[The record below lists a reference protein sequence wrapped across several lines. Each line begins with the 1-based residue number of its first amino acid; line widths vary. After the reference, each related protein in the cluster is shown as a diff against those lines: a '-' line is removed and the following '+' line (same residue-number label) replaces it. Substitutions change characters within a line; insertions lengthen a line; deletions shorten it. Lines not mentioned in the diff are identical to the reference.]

1 MKLGPLQKLMATLAR
16 GLTEAQLQEILRRS
30 TEFKAVEKD
39 KVLGSAEPRIDLL
52 VVLRRKHSS
61 GAAFVA
67 KLQELLE
74 DLEDARQL
82 AETVRTFREL
92 HSVIDEDTNCADYS
106 TVERSASD
114 IVTRAQ
120 KKAFNT
126 ALYQMAQNIS
136 KSDFEIIK
144 GVSPVVDGAK
154 DAITSGH
161 ALFDKLKLNGKI
173 GPNDTEL
180 LHDMFTHM
188 ELVEPLRAL
197 SEYHRVYPIV
207 SVPGTSPHPNPHP
220 YPNPHRAPITTPNPH
235 PSPTPHRAPITT
247 PNPHPSPTP
256 HRAPDTTPL
265 SPWWPVQPQI
275 TAVQETGQP
284 QTTPTNHHHPQ
295 QVRGPAVQTSTH
307 RTGGQQ
313 PYNLSSSPSYQQ
325 QPPCSGSHSYPHRQP
340 LRTEYHNFETQI
352 SQHPSHGDHHLPP
365 SSHHQQQQTST
376 SPPSSHQ
383 SPSPPTNTHPPSRLY
398 PSLPPPTIDPTPS
411 APPIEPYS
419 SAHSFPEAISCESL
433 GNRCS
438 LPPQVNRAPVAA
450 VVPHPVQVFQPE
462 SNHYHTIPPSHPE
475 PSSSVPSSAHP
486 PSMGGVSPAPPNS
499 QSPSESQ
506 STETS
511 IGSGSARK
519 RTRET
524 DKENSTP
531 SSSSSSSE
539 EESGSLKRPKTE
551 QNSSGFLGL
560 VSRIFS
566 WGSSRT
572 SETERAGES
581 ESDSE
586 DAQDTS

>member
-82 AETVRTFREL
+82 AETVRSFREL
-92 HSVIDEDTNCADYS
+92 HSVMDEDTNCADYS

-161 ALFDKLKLNGKI
+161 ALFDKLKQNGKI

-197 SEYHRVYPIV
+197 SEYHRVYPIA
-207 SVPGTSPHPNPHP
+207 SVPGTSPH
-220 YPNPHRAPITTPNPH
+220 PNPH

-247 PNPHPSPTP
+247 H
-256 HRAPDTTPL
+256 L
-265 SPWWPVQPQI
+265 SPWWPVQPQV
-275 TAVQETGQP
+275 TAVQDTGQP

-295 QVRGPAVQTSTH
+295 QARGPAVQTSTH

-352 SQHPSHGDHHLPP
+352 SQPPSHGDHHLPP
-365 SSHHQQQQTST
+365 SSHHLTQQQQQTST
-376 SPPSSHQ
+376 SHQ
-383 SPSPPTNTHPPSRLY
+383 SPSPPTNTRPPSRLY

-419 SAHSFPEAISCESL
+419 FAHSFPEAISCESL

-450 VVPHPVQVFQPE
+450 VVPHPVQVSQPE

-551 QNSSGFLGL
+551 QNSSGFLGSL
-560 VSRIFS
+560 VSLIFS

-572 SETERAGES
+572 SETERAGDS
-581 ESDSE
+581 ETDSE
-586 DAQDTS
+586 DAQDAS